1 MKSHFEVTFP
11 LILEHGDTF
20 KMTFSLK
27 EGEERLD
34 FRKGLYFFYGDNGAG
49 KTTFFNLLGL
59 TAGRI
64 GKKKDPAT
72 GGIRFCGE
80 AYNQKRFNHVK
91 AAKLRERSFSI
102 FPQKAFF
109 LPVSSRDNYIILNG
123 SDRKRVK
130 SFSSTEYPDLLS
142 GGQQQK
148 VLMDIVLD
156 VHKPV
161 WFLDEPMT
169 NLDAERRLYFWKLLR
184 KAYHHRLEI
193 IFFIDH
199 WLCMKI
205 MNDEHFNHLNTLV
218 AVAENR
224 HNGETISVARREIDI
239 YVNTSPER
247 FLKDQIVAS
256 HREKQTERMS

>member
-1 MKSHFEVTFP
+1 
-11 LILEHGDTF
+11 
-20 KMTFSLK
+20 MTFTLK
-27 EGEERLD
+27 QDGQLD

-59 TAGRI
+59 TTGRI
-64 GKKKDPAT
+64 GKKRERHS

-80 AYNQKRFNHVK
+80 DYNHKRFNHVK
-91 AAKLRERSFSI
+91 AGALRERQFCI

-123 SDRKRVK
+123 SDKQKAK
-130 SFSSTEYPDLLS
+130 SFSSKEYPDLLS

-161 WFLDEPMT
+161 WFLDEPLT

-184 KAYHHRLEI
+184 KAYHYGLEI
-193 IFFIDH
+193 IFIIDH

-205 MNDEHFNHLNTLV
+205 MRDRQFNHLNTLI
-218 AVAENR
+218 AVSENR
-224 HNGETISVARREIDI
+224 HNGKMISVEKKEIDI
-239 YVNTSPER
+239 YVNTSPET
-247 FLKDQIVAS
+247 FFKDRILVS
-256 HREKQTERMS
+256 HREKQTERIS

>member
-1 MKSHFEVTFP
+1 MTSYFEVTFP
-11 LILEHGDTF
+11 LVLEYGDTF
-20 KMTFSLK
+20 KMTFALK
-27 EGEERLD
+27 RGERID
-34 FRKGLYFFYGDNGAG
+34 FGKGLYFFYGDNGTG

-64 GKKKDPAT
+64 GKKRDADS

-80 AYNQKRFNHVK
+80 DYNQKRFNHVK
-91 AAKLRERSFSI
+91 AAALRERSFSI
-102 FPQKAFF
+102 FPQKVFF

-123 SDRKRVK
+123 SDKQRAK
-130 SFSSTEYPDLLS
+130 SFSSKEYPDLLS

-161 WFLDEPMT
+161 WFLDEPLT

-184 KAYHHRLEI
+184 KAYHTGLEI

-205 MNDEHFNHLNTLV
+205 MNDEHFQHLNTLV

-224 HNGETISVARREIDI
+224 HNGERISVVEREIDI
-239 YVNTSPER
+239 YVNTSPEM
-247 FLKDQIVAS
+247 FLKNQIIVS
-256 HREKQTERMS
+256 HREKQTDRIS